1 LENLQGYRIL
11 ASKKTENKRVKRK
24 RRVRGKIFGT
34 QERPRLS
41 VFRSSRHIYAQV
53 IDDNSGKTLAEAST
67 LNKELR
73 EKFVG
78 LKRKEAAAEAGR
90 LVAERLLSENITEV
104 VFDRG
109 MYLYHGR
116 VKTLA
121 EAARKAGLK
130 F

>member
-1 LENLQGYRIL
+1 M

-53 IDDNSGKTLAEAST
+53 IDDDSGKTLAEAST

-78 LKRKEAAAEAGR
+78 LKKKEAAAEAGR

>member
-53 IDDNSGKTLAEAST
+53 IDDDSGKTLAEAST

-78 LKRKEAAAEAGR
+78 LKKKEAAAEAGR

>member
-1 LENLQGYRIL
+1 MENLQGYRIL